1 MTWILPKQLHTLASA
16 LDTEA
21 LISDLNEQSQ
31 ICAQSLLLRSKPSPA
46 RIWSRK
52 WKRDSWTQHLS

>member
-21 LISDLNEQSQ
+21 LSLDSNEN
-31 ICAQSLLLRSKPSPA
+31 RSIYLKS
-46 RIWSRK
+46 K
-52 WKRDSWTQHLS
+52 GKK